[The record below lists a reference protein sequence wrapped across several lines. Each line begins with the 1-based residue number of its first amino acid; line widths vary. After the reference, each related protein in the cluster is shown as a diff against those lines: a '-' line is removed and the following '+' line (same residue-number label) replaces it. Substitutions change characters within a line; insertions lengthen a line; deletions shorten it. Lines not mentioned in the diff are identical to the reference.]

1 MTIPII
7 SAGEVPASF
16 LWSLA
21 TAALRALIL
30 AGVAGLGL
38 SLFRAKATLVRL
50 FTWTAVLYFALAM
63 PLLEQVLPKMGILT
77 PALLQSSM
85 PPTSNHP
92 VRVAQPI
99 FVSSADGISTS
110 FGREHGG
117 VTSSVAAAER
127 EQSGIRWSRV
137 ALFVYVSVASFL
149 LIRFLVGLAF
159 TRRLQRS
166 SQVIR
171 DERIA
176 GTLGARAKS
185 LRLSFVPQATESE
198 FVSVPMTVSILRPTI
213 LFPIT
218 WRDWDD
224 AKIGA
229 VIAHEMSHV
238 GRRDLVTHRLAAL
251 HCAIFWFSPLA
262 WWLNRQLA
270 DLAEQAS
277 DEAALRHGADRTAY
291 AKTLLGFFEA
301 LHGTPGRVWW
311 QGISMA
317 SAGRAEQR
325 MERILGWNGSVAMN
339 LKKSVAAMVVML
351 AAPVVYVVAS
361 ASPQERKVEAQS
373 SATLALAQAKTPA
386 APKAPSRT
394 TRVVKKS
401 SNSNFYSYSDDDQ
414 QSYVIV
420 SGKSD
425 SLTMSG
431 TGLDKSHLEE
441 LRASNPGG
449 FIWFERDGKSYIV
462 RDQSTIDRARSLW
475 APQEELGKKQE
486 ELGAQQEAL
495 GKQQEE
501 LGAKMEQI
509 RVDVP
514 DMTKELEKLQATVK
528 QLNSSATSEQIA
540 ELQSQIGELQGKIG
554 ESQSQAGE
562 QQSKLGEQMGALGE
576 QQGKLGEQQG
586 ELGRQQGELAHR
598 ASQQMKQLLD
608 EAVAKGT
615 AQLEKQGSGSF

>member
-1 MTIPII
+1 MPHPGV
-7 SAGEVPASF
+7 SRREFAGSQ
-16 LWSLA
+16 
-21 TAALRALIL
+21 
-30 AGVAGLGL
+30 VAF
-38 SLFRAKATLVRL
+38 SV
-50 FTWTAVLYFALAM
+50 YF
-63 PLLEQVLPKMGILT
+63 
-77 PALLQSSM
+77 
-85 PPTSNHP
+85 
-92 VRVAQPI
+92 
-99 FVSSADGISTS
+99 
-110 FGREHGG
+110 
-117 VTSSVAAAER
+117 
-127 EQSGIRWSRV
+127 
-137 ALFVYVSVASFL
+137 SVASFL
-149 LIRFLVGLAF
+149 LVRFLVGLAF

-166 SQVIR
+166 SRVIR

-176 GTLGARAKS
+176 NKLVARAKS
-185 LRLSFVPQATESE
+185 LGLSFVPQATESE

-224 AKIGA
+224 AKLDA
-229 VIAHEMSHV
+229 VIAHEMSHI

-311 QGISMA
+311 QGVSMA

-339 LKKSVAAMVVML
+339 LKKSVAVTVVML
-351 AAPVVYVVAS
+351 AVPVVYVVAS

-373 SATLALAQAKTPA
+373 SATFELAQAKTPA
-386 APKAPSRT
+386 APKASSHT
-394 TRVVKKS
+394 TRVAKKS

-449 FIWFERDGKSYIV
+449 FIWFERNGKSYIV
-462 RDQSTIDRARSLW
+462 RDQSTIDRARALW

-509 RVDVP
+509 RVQVP

>member
-1 MTIPII
+1 MSIPII

-16 LWSLA
+16 LWSLGTA
-21 TAALRALIL
+21 TLRALIL

-63 PLLEQVLPKMGILT
+63 PLLEQVLPKSGGSPYRHYCNPQRRRLRMILCT
-77 PALLQSSM
+77 LRRQFLFLRPMAFQHRSARARKGNEQRCCRGACAVGNSLEPSRSFCLRFGSLLL
-85 PPTSNHP
+85 
-92 VRVAQPI
+92 R
-99 FVSSADGISTS
+99 
-110 FGREHGG
+110 
-117 VTSSVAAAER
+117 
-127 EQSGIRWSRV
+127 
-137 ALFVYVSVASFL
+137 
-149 LIRFLVGLAF
+149 RFLVGLAF

-166 SQVIR
+166 SRVIR
-171 DERIA
+171 DERITDKLA
-176 GTLGARAKS
+176 ARAKS
-185 LRLSFVPQATESE
+185 LGLSFAPQATESE
-198 FVSVPMTVSILRPTI
+198 FVSVPMTVSVLRPTI
-213 LFPIT
+213 LFPLT

-224 AKIGA
+224 AKLDA

-301 LHGTPGRVWW
+301 LHGTSGRVWW
-311 QGISMA
+311 QGVSMA

-339 LKKSVAAMVVML
+339 LKKSVAVTIVML
-351 AAPVVYVVAS
+351 AVPVVYVVAS
-361 ASPQERKVEAQS
+361 ASPQERKVDAQS
-373 SATLALAQAKTPA
+373 SATFELAQVATPA
-386 APKAPSRT
+386 APKASSHS
-394 TRVVKKS
+394 TRVAKKS

-431 TGLDKSHLEE
+431 TGLDKGHLER

-462 RDQSTIDRARSLW
+462 RDRSTIDRARALW

-509 RVDVP
+509 RVQAP

-615 AQLEKQGSGSF
+615 AQLEKQGSGSL